1 LNSLRT
7 KTLEEIPK
15 QVITYMRE
23 HEIIPDI
30 IQEESKNKEIENICY
45 FHKLRKNIL
54 KELTESKI
62 DDVSVMQIMNEGIFE
77 YSKELAV
84 SIGKNLRK
92 NTESSSII
100 PKERTEVSLPVIP
113 QLDLDE
119 FFNKMNKKYSLSQDK
134 LNI

>member
-1 LNSLRT
+1 MNSLRT

-45 FHKLRKNIL
+45 FHKLRENIL